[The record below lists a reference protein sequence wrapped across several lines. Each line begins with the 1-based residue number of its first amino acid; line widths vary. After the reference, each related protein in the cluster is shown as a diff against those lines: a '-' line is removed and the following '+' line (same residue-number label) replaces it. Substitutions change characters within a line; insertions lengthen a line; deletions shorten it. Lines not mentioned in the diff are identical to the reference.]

1 MLDGAGFLALEYN
14 LITNR
19 PRSKDLW
26 QKNCTELH
34 DREVFILEANRI
46 YNFNP
51 GPAMLP
57 LEVLKE
63 AQTEFLNFQNT
74 GMSITEISHRAKAY
88 DAVHNQAKADI
99 KELMGLDDEYEVL
112 FIQGGASM
120 QFDMIPLN
128 FATHGKIGNYVLSGS
143 FASKAY
149 KEAQILHVGHV
160 AASSKEGGFRH
171 IPTQEELQLS
181 SDAAYLHV
189 CYNNTIYGTEY
200 HYIPDTGAVPLIADM
215 SSDMLSRP
223 LDFSKFS
230 FIYAGVQKNLGPA
243 GVTSVVARKSMLEK
257 SPETLPTML
266 RYDTFYNKNSLYN
279 TPPAFCIYMVGK
291 VAAWIKRQGGLTAM
305 AALNAKKAALVYGA
319 IDTSNGFYRGHA
331 DKDSRSFMNV
341 TFRLPNE
348 ELEKKFVAE
357 ALEHGLG
364 GVKGHRSVGGM
375 RTSIYN
381 AMPYEG
387 CVALADFMEKFRK
400 ANI

>member
-1 MLDGAGFLALEYN
+1 MA
-14 LITNR
+14 
-19 PRSKDLW
+19 KDY
-26 QKNCTELH
+26 TH
-34 DREVFILEANRI
+34 IAFGEVFILEANRI

-63 AQTEFLNFQNT
+63 AQAELLNFDHT

-99 KELMGLDDEYEVL
+99 KELMGLGDDYEVL

-120 QFDMIPLN
+120 QFDMVPLN
-128 FATHGKIGNYVLSGS
+128 FAVDGKIGNYVLSGS

-149 KEAQILHVGHV
+149 KEAQILGVGHA
-160 AASSKEGGFRH
+160 AASSKDGGFRH
-171 IPTQEELQLS
+171 IPTQDEIKLS
-181 SDAAYLHV
+181 DNAAYLHV

-200 HYIPDTGAVPLIADM
+200 HYIPETNGVPLFADM

-223 LDFSKFS
+223 IDFHKFD

-243 GVTSVVARKSMLEK
+243 GVVLVVAKKSLLEN
-257 SPETLPTML
+257 SPESLPTMF
-266 RYDTFYNKNSLYN
+266 RYSTFYKKDSLYN

-291 VAAWIKRQGGLTAM
+291 VAAWIKSQGGLEEM
-305 AALNAKKAALVYGA
+305 ARRNERKAKVVYDA
-319 IDTSNGFYRGHA
+319 IDSSNGFYRGHA

-341 TFRLPNE
+341 TFRLPSE
-348 ELEKKFVAE
+348 ELEKKFIAE
-357 ALEHGLG
+357 ALTHQLS

-375 RTSIYN
+375 RASIYN

-387 CVALADFMEKFRK
+387 AVALADFMEKFRK
-400 ANI
+400 ENA